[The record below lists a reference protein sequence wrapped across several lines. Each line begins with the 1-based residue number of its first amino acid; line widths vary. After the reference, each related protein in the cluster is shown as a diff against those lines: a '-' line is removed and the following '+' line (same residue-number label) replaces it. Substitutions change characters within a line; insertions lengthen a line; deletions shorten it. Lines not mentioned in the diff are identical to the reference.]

1 VRFVQGIV
9 VEVVDW
15 DGEVVG
21 GIEKSGVC
29 VSFSEFVGGYCRS
42 LDIRINFN
50 YSEYDT
56 LKL

>member
-1 VRFVQGIV
+1 